1 MTVGVPT
8 IHVRRERIP
17 TIAYARDERAAL
29 PRRAGTIDY
38 VAIRA
43 GAPEP
48 YRSNLGANI
57 FTSAFPYPQWVRS
70 TGRMEHRE
78 FTLIDLENA
87 RWRVTICPDLGG
99 RILSFFD
106 KARGAET
113 LWQSTAFRLAS
124 VGLPGA
130 WLLGG
135 IEFNAFRFGH
145 HVHGMM
151 AVRTERVR
159 LDDGAEGL
167 RIGSVDEMVGCAW
180 SATLALDEQG
190 LSVRL
195 LMQNHTD
202 QPQPGYWWT
211 NIAVPMQ
218 LGTRL
223 FYKPGPCIHHGIDLG
238 MEYDTWPH
246 LRGQDWQFWQN
257 HDRIVSAYLMDYASP
272 VFGYAPP
279 GAGWALAHGTDSAIC
294 RGRKLWSVG
303 AGHDSQVWM
312 DRLGE
317 PGTTSYCEI
326 QCGRAPTQ
334 LEADLLAPR
343 ACREWTE
350 RFTII
355 PWDGAEPDAGRAFAT
370 FEQVAIGALPKRAV
384 AVVSAE
390 IIAEEE
396 PRVALSRRAVLDPAA
411 VDAATI
417 VRTIESGW
425 VAGAGWKSLLERA
438 ADTPW
443 RRLALGALLSHDGE
457 VVEAE
462 SHLREAAA
470 GDTETAGFAHWLLGW
485 QAQQAGRNADALEHY
500 RKALRAIPNHVPL
513 LTSLQPLWLEEGAVD
528 EAARG
533 WAALPSHELTSDA
546 ARFARAQIAFAR
558 GRWAVVREEL
568 SAPMPCVAEG
578 SPAPWQLYRESLLAE
593 ALASPVEQALDL
605 LRTACGFLPQFGVGR
620 FENYWNVDLLYY
632 RWRLARDSGHLQYAS
647 GLASHLLRQ
656 RPYVGSVEAAYLLRL
671 AREMGHPSA
680 AGLEQAARA
689 WNADAGPGWE
699 KWIPLRHG
707 VLAWLFAGSDGGWQA
722 LARHPLYR
730 HRAAFERSLC
740 R

>member
-1 MTVGVPT
+1 MTT
-8 IHVRRERIP
+8 ISLRTERIP
-17 TIAYARDERAAL
+17 SIAYARDERAAL

-38 VAIRA
+38 VAVRA

-70 TGRMEHRE
+70 AGRTEYRD
-78 FTLIDLENA
+78 FTLVDLESD
-87 RWRVTICPDLGG
+87 RWRVTVCPDLGG

-106 KARGAET
+106 KQRGAET

-151 AVRTERVR
+151 AVRAERVR
-159 LDDGAEGL
+159 FDDGSEGL
-167 RIGSVDEMVGCAW
+167 RIGSVDEMLACEW

-195 LMQNHTD
+195 MMKNHSD
-202 QPQPGYWWT
+202 APQPGYWWT

-223 FYKPGPCIHHGIDLG
+223 LYRPGPCLHHGIDLG
-238 MEYDTWPH
+238 MEHDTWPR

-257 HDRIVSAYLMDYASP
+257 HDRIISAYMMDYASP

-279 GAGWALAHGTDSAIC
+279 DAGWALAHGTDSNVC

-303 AGHDSQVWM
+303 AGHDSHVWM

-326 QCGRAPTQ
+326 QCGRSPTQ

-350 RFTII
+350 RFTTI
-355 PWDGAEPDAGRAFAT
+355 PWCCVEGDAARAFGA
-370 FEQVAIGALPKRAV
+370 FEVAAIAALPQQEIT
-384 AVVSAE
+384 VVSAE
-390 IIAEEE
+390 ILMEEE
-396 PRVALSRRAVLDPAA
+396 DRIALSRRVVLDTAS

-417 VRTIESGW
+417 ARTVESGW
-425 VAGAGWKSLLERA
+425 VSGSGWKALLERA
-438 ADTPW
+438 ADSPA
-443 RRLALGALLSHDGE
+443 RRLALGALLSHDGDLAA
-457 VVEAE
+457 AE
-462 SHLREAAA
+462 GHLREAAA
-470 GDTETAGFAHWLLGW
+470 GEGETAGFAQWLLGW
-485 QAQQAGRNADALEHY
+485 QAQQAGRHPAALEHY
-500 RKALRAIPNHVPL
+500 RKALRVLPTHVPL
-513 LTSLQPLWLEEGAVD
+513 LTSAQPLLLEAGAVD
-528 EAARG
+528 EAARC
-533 WAALPSHELTSDA
+533 WAALPSSELSSDA

-593 ALASPVEQALDL
+593 ALGSPVEQALDL
-605 LRTACGFLPQFGVGR
+605 LRAACAFLPQFGVGR
-620 FENYWNVDLLYY
+620 FENYWNVDLMYY
-632 RWRLARDSGHLQYAS
+632 RWRLARDSGHRQYAS

-656 RPYVGSVEAAYLLRL
+656 RPYLGSVEAAYLLRL
-671 AREMGHPSA
+671 AREADHPSA
-680 AGLEQAARA
+680 AEQERGARA
-689 WNADAGPGWE
+689 WNQDAGAGWE

-707 VLAWLFAGSDGGWQA
+707 VLARLLDGSDAGWRA
-722 LARHPLYR
+722 LERHPLYR
-730 HRAAFERSLC
+730 HRAAFELSLSG
-740 R
+740 